1 MNAFISQESLPFS
14 CAREAEG
21 TEGLSRLLPD
31 PTLAEVLRTLLRGE
45 SPAALLRARH
55 VMPSVAADAIN
66 EALYDEIGD
75 AAVVCEDDVLSPVED
90 YLEDLNALLGGTQ

>member
-1 MNAFISQESLPFS
+1 MRGEPVK
-14 CAREAEG
+14 G
-21 TEGLSRLLPD
+21 W
-31 PTLAEVLRTLLRGE
+31 LAERRW
-45 SPAALLRARH
+45 
-55 VMPSVAADAIN
+55 MPTVAVDAIN